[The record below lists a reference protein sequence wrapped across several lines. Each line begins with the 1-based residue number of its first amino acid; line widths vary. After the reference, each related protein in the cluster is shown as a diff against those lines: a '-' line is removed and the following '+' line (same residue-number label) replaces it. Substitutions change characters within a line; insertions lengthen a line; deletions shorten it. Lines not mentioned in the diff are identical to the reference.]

1 MSNSFLDYILTKYKL
16 DEDIDNFLERLM
28 KNELTLEERENIVN
42 YLRYTLNETKRLIER
57 LKDEEQHNN
66 NVRINRVY

>member
-66 NVRINRVY
+66 NV

>member
-28 KNELTLEERENIVN
+28 KNKLTLEERKNIAN

-66 NVRINRVY
+66 DLWINRAY

>member
-66 NVRINRVY
+66 NVWINRVY

>member
-16 DEDIDNFLERLM
+16 DEDIDNFLERLIR
-28 KNELTLEERENIVN
+28 NELTLEERESIVN

-57 LKDEEQHNN
+57 LKDEEQNN
-66 NVRINRVY
+66 NV